1 MKHKFLILSC
11 CLFCLACTKE
21 SKVQEVQETVM
32 HITTEDIIL
41 CDDNTLELGI
51 TETDFAID
59 CNLQHRGLRTI
70 FEYLAV

>member
-21 SKVQEVQETVM
+21 SKVRESAI
-32 HITTEDIIL
+32 HISSDDMSL
-41 CDDNTLELGI
+41 CADNTLELGI

-59 CNLQHRGLRTI
+59 CNFQSSTRGLRTF